1 MRRSNTSPSMWP
13 SVMPNNSVCA
23 QENNQAKRF
32 TPLLSDT
39 AVQYFRWPLNI
50 CIETAHHDLREQ
62 KARYTL
68 IIVISSDFDCA
79 WCCVPVGWRIA
90 NKLQLALDRIKN
102 VESQMLSMSKVMESK
117 FFALGVK
124 MDTLIKSIPDNPR
137 SQATPREVAGH
148 VCISRCVP
156 WIPIHLWNPWS
167 NDI

>member
-117 FFALGVK
+117 FWF
-124 MDTLIKSIPDNPR
+124 MPR
-137 SQATPREVAGH
+137 RVVRPGLSLWYFDMRKRE
-148 VCISRCVP
+148 CIASLLCEDSERQGP
-156 WIPIHLWNPWS
+156 LKN
-167 NDI
+167 